1 MRLESCLERGG
12 IRTLLKADNLSKVF
26 NIHLIGDKVI
36 KGCNGVSFIVDR
48 GEFLGISGPS
58 GAGKSTIL
66 KCIYR
71 TYLPTG
77 GDIRYDSV
85 LYGQVNLATIAD
97 HMVISIRHKEIGYI
111 SQFLKVIPRVSAVD
125 IVAEPLL
132 LKNGVSPEEAKTKA
146 GELLERLNI
155 PRKLFDAYPATFSG
169 GEQQRVNIAR
179 AIIWKPR
186 LLLLDEPTASLDRDS
201 TAIVVELLKELRNEG
216 TSMVGIFHDN
226 ELMKSIT
233 DRAYRMNPETE
244 YAE

>member
-1 MRLESCLERGG
+1 
-12 IRTLLKADNLSKVF
+12 LLKVDNLSKVF
-26 NIHLIGDKVI
+26 NIHILGDKVI
-36 KGCNGVSFIVDR
+36 EGCDGVSFIVER
-48 GEFLGISGPS
+48 GEFLGILGPS

-66 KCIYR
+66 RCIYR
-71 TYLPTG
+71 TYLPSG
-77 GDIRYDSV
+77 GDIWYDSV
-85 LYGQVNLATIAD
+85 LYGQVNLAAIAD
-97 HMVISIRHKEIGYI
+97 HIVIGIRHKEIGYV
-111 SQFLKVIPRVSAVD
+111 SQFLKVIPRVSAID

-132 LKNGVSPEEAKTKA
+132 LKNGVSPKKAKTKA

-155 PRKLFDAYPATFSG
+155 STKLFDAYPATFSG

-201 TAIVVELLKELRNEG
+201 VSIVVQLLREMREQG

-226 ELMKSIT
+226 ELMESIT
-233 DRAYRMNPETE
+233 DRTYRVNPESK

>member
-1 MRLESCLERGG
+1 
-12 IRTLLKADNLSKVF
+12 LLRVDNLAKVF
-26 NIHLIGDKVI
+26 NIHILGDKVI
-36 KGCNGVSFIVDR
+36 EGCNGVSFIVSR
-48 GEFLGISGPS
+48 GEFLGISGPN
-58 GAGKSTIL
+58 GTGKSTIL

-77 GDIRYDSV
+77 GDIWYDSV

-97 HMVISIRHKEIGYI
+97 HLVIGIRHKEIGYV
-111 SQFLKVIPRVSAVD
+111 SQFLKVIPRISAID

-132 LKNGVSPEEAKTKA
+132 FKKRASPEVAKTKA

-155 PRKLFDAYPATFSG
+155 SPKLFDAYPATFSG

-201 TAIVVELLKELRNEG
+201 TSIVMDLLRELKEEG
-216 TSMVGIFHDN
+216 TSMIGIFHD
-226 ELMKSIT
+226 EILMETIA
-233 DRAYRMNPETE
+233 DRTYRVNQETT